1 MQGHFLRYESGFA
14 NPYYNLDHT
23 SCTVWADHHNVAQ
36 NETQV
41 MSQYLSFLKMTSI
54 EEISRLLWLIHFVL
68 VAQTFASTTE

>member
-23 SCTVWADHHNVAQ
+23 SCTVWADHHIVAQ

-41 MSQYLSFLKMTSI
+41 MSQYLSF
-54 EEISRLLWLIHFVL
+54 
-68 VAQTFASTTE
+68 